1 MVKTTSPGLDGQGT
15 AVNMSMA
22 SDVPGHSPRPHEAD
36 LDPREKGVPGRITSV
51 PLADVKSLLWNV
63 LDEDVPLPV
72 AVLKRDALESNSHRM
87 QAFLRMTGAAL
98 APHGKTTMSPDLFD
112 RQLADGAWGVTVA
125 TPHQVQVAR
134 HFGYQRLFLA
144 NQLIGK
150 SALDY
155 VVTEMRDDPTFEFY
169 SLVDSIASVEQL
181 VAAAR
186 RGHLDRSIP
195 VLVEMGY
202 DGGRTGCRDLDVA
215 MAVAREVAGSG
226 GAVTLC
232 GIEGFE
238 GLLSG
243 ADTGTTQRL
252 VERFLDD
259 VVELARRCDREGLV
273 ATDPIL
279 LSAGGSA
286 HYDLVV
292 RKFAGAAFS
301 RRSMILLRSG
311 CYLTHDSGLYARAA
325 AIRKARSPHLEE
337 IEPEFANA
345 LEVWAYVLSVP
356 EDGLAIVGL
365 GKRDVSYDELPIALS
380 WSRPGTVERGPHVLS
395 ASHKLLRL
403 NDQHGYLEVPKQSP
417 LAVGDMVAFG
427 ISHPCLTFDKWRVIH
442 VIDEQYNI
450 VHSIRTY
457 F

>member
-1 MVKTTSPGLDGQGT
+1 
-15 AVNMSMA
+15 
-22 SDVPGHSPRPHEAD
+22 VPSTRDMTGHSSEPHEAD
-36 LDPREKGVPGRITSV
+36 LSPCEKGIPGHIASV
-51 PLADVKSLLWNV
+51 RLADVKSNLWNV
-63 LDEDVPLPV
+63 LNEDVPMPV
-72 AVLKRDALESNSHRM
+72 AVLRREALESNSRRM
-87 QAFLRMTGAAL
+87 QLFLRMTGAAL

-112 RQLADGAWGVTVA
+112 LQLADGAWGVTVA
-125 TPHQVQVAR
+125 TPHQIQVAR

-144 NQLIGK
+144 NQLIGR

-155 VVTEMRDDPTFEFY
+155 VVGEMRADANFEFY
-169 SLVDSIASVEQL
+169 CLVDSIASVGQL
-181 VAAAR
+181 VAASK
-186 RGHLDRSIP
+186 RGRLDRAIP

-202 DGGRTGCRDLDVA
+202 AGGRTGCRNLDSA
-215 MAVAREVAGSG
+215 MAVAREVARSA

-238 GLLSG
+238 GLLRG
-243 ADTGTTQRL
+243 ADADSTQAL

-259 VVELARRCDREGLV
+259 IVALAEQCDREGLF

-292 RKFAGAAFS
+292 RRFSVVTFS
-301 RRSMILLRSG
+301 RPSMILLRSG
-311 CYLTHDSGLYARAA
+311 CYLTHDTGLYLRAA
-325 AIRKARSPHLEE
+325 AIRMERSPHLENF
-337 IEPEFANA
+337 EPEFANA
-345 LEVWAYVLSVP
+345 LEVWAYVLSIP

-365 GKRDVSYDELPIALS
+365 GKRDVSYDELPVALS
-380 WSRPGTVERGPHVLS
+380 WSRPGAGERGPRAL
-395 ASHKLLRL
+395 AAGHKLLRL
-403 NDQHGYLEVPKQSP
+403 NDQHGYLEIPTGSP

-442 VIDEQYNI
+442 IVNAQYTI
-450 VHSIRTY
+450 VKSIRTY

>member
-1 MVKTTSPGLDGQGT
+1 VPGLAG
-15 AVNMSMA
+15 N
-22 SDVPGHSPRPHEAD
+22 
-36 LDPREKGVPGRITSV
+36 V
-51 PLADVKSLLWNV
+51 PLAEVESLDWN
-63 LDEDVPLPV
+63 LLNEDVPLPV
-72 AVLKRDALESNSHRM
+72 AVLKRDAIEANSRRM

-112 RQLADGAWGVTVA
+112 LQLADGAWGITVA

-134 HFGYQRLFLA
+134 HFGYRRLLLA

-155 VVTEMRDDPTFEFY
+155 IIAEMRADPVFEFHC
-169 SLVDSIASVEQL
+169 LVDSAASVRQL
-181 VAAAR
+181 LAAAK
-186 RGHLDRSIP
+186 RGRLDRSIP

-202 DGGRTGCRDLDVA
+202 PGGRTGCRDLDRAMDVA
-215 MAVAREVAGSG
+215 QEVARSG
-226 GAVTLC
+226 GVVTLC

-238 GLLSG
+238 GLLRG
-243 ADTGTTQRL
+243 ADDGATQRL

-259 VVELARRCDREGLV
+259 VVAFAVRCDAEGLFG
-273 ATDPIL
+273 TDPVL

-286 HYDLVV
+286 HYDLVI
-292 RKFAGAAFS
+292 RKFTGVALS
-301 RRSMILLRSG
+301 RRSMTLLRSG
-311 CYLTHDSGLYARAA
+311 CYLTHDSGMYARAA
-325 AIRKARSPHLEE
+325 AIRKDRSPPLEV

-356 EDGLAIVGL
+356 EAGLAIVGL
-365 GKRDVSYDELPIALS
+365 GKRDLSYDEMPVPLS
-380 WSRPGTVERGPHVLS
+380 WSRPGAAERGPQSLS
-395 ASHKLLRL
+395 AAHKLFRL
-403 NDQHGYLEVPKQSP
+403 NDQHGYLHVPAESP

-442 VIDEQYNI
+442 VVDAHYNI
-450 VHSIRTY
+450 VQSIRTY

>member
-1 MVKTTSPGLDGQGT
+1 MGLPPD
-15 AVNMSMA
+15 M
-22 SDVPGHSPRPHEAD
+22 PGHSPRPHEAD
-36 LDPREKGVPGRITSV
+36 LDPCDKGVPGGIASV
-51 PLADVKSLLWNV
+51 PLADVESQHWNI
-63 LDEDVPLPV
+63 LGEDVPLPV
-72 AVLKRDALESNSHRM
+72 AVLKRDAIQSNSRRM

-112 RQLADGAWGVTVA
+112 LQLADGAWGITVA
-125 TPHQVQVAR
+125 TPHQIQVAR

-150 SALDY
+150 RALDY
-155 VVTEMRDDPTFEFY
+155 VIAEMRANPTFEFY
-169 SLVDSIASVEQL
+169 CLVDSIASVAQL

-186 RGHLDRSIP
+186 RGQLDRSIP

-202 DGGRTGCRDLDVA
+202 PGGRTGCRDRYAA
-215 MAVAREVAGSG
+215 MAVAREVAGSR
-226 GAVTLC
+226 GALTLC

-238 GLLSG
+238 GLLRG
-243 ADTGTTQRL
+243 ADTDTTQRL

-259 VVELARRCDREGLV
+259 VVELSLRCDQECLF

-292 RKFAGAAFS
+292 RKLSGVAFS

-311 CYLTHDSGLYARAA
+311 CYLTHDSGMYARAA
-325 AIRKARSPHLEE
+325 AVRRQRSPQLEE

-356 EDGLAIVGL
+356 EVGLAIVGL
-365 GKRDVSYDELPIALS
+365 GKRDVSYDELPVPLV
-380 WSRPGTVERGPHVLS
+380 WCRPGAAERGPQALS
-395 ASHKLLRL
+395 SGHKLFRL
-403 NDQHGYLEVPKQSP
+403 NDQHGYLEIPTGSP
-417 LAVGDMVAFG
+417 LEVGDMVAFG

-442 VIDEQYNI
+442 IVDAHYNI
-450 VHSIRTY
+450 VQSIRTY